1 MTVAKV
7 GTVVTI
13 FRVVTHKILKIQVKL
28 EYSID
33 TIYFLIFFIIQNSYL
48 VLFSLYLPI
57 TNINK

>member
-1 MTVAKV
+1 MTTILLLIMTVAKV

-33 TIYFLIFFIIQNSYL
+33 TIYFLIFFII
-48 VLFSLYLPI
+48 
-57 TNINK
+57 